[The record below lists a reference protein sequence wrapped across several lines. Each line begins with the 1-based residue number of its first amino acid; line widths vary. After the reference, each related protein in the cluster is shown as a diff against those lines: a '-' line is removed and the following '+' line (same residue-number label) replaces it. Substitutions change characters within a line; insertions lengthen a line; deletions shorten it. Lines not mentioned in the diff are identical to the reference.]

1 MKRIG
6 NLYNSI
12 ISIENL
18 QLADK
23 KAQKGK
29 QKQFSVLK
37 HNKNREKN
45 ILELHNSLKEENYK
59 TSKYSNFT
67 IYEPKERKISRLP
80 YFPDRIVHHAIMNI
94 LEPILKNCLISQT
107 YSCIKNRGIH
117 KGLNDLNKSLKVK
130 KETEYC
136 LKVDIKKFYPSIN
149 KDILKVLLRT
159 KFKDIKLLKLLDEIT
174 DSNEK
179 GLPLGNYLSQWF
191 ANFYLNKF
199 DHWLKETKR
208 IKYYFRYCD
217 DIVILGS
224 NKKDLH
230 NLRNEIQ
237 LYLETNLK
245 LELSNYQIFPVLSRG
260 IDFLGYKS
268 YHTHI
273 LLRKS
278 IKNKFKKML
287 SNNYNQKSINSY
299 NGWLLYGNC
308 INLKNKL
315 LKL

>member
-94 LEPILKNCLISQT
+94 LEPILKNI
-107 YSCIKNRGIH
+107 
-117 KGLNDLNKSLKVK
+117 
-130 KETEYC
+130 
-136 LKVDIKKFYPSIN
+136 
-149 KDILKVLLRT
+149 
-159 KFKDIKLLKLLDEIT
+159 
-174 DSNEK
+174 
-179 GLPLGNYLSQWF
+179 
-191 ANFYLNKF
+191 
-199 DHWLKETKR
+199 
-208 IKYYFRYCD
+208 
-217 DIVILGS
+217 
-224 NKKDLH
+224 
-230 NLRNEIQ
+230 
-237 LYLETNLK
+237 
-245 LELSNYQIFPVLSRG
+245 
-260 IDFLGYKS
+260 
-268 YHTHI
+268 
-273 LLRKS
+273 
-278 IKNKFKKML
+278 
-287 SNNYNQKSINSY
+287 
-299 NGWLLYGNC
+299 
-308 INLKNKL
+308 
-315 LKL
+315 